1 MFGGGFRQAGIV
13 AAGALHAIEHH
24 RARLAEDHAKAKAF
38 AEGLTRTPGIEI
50 DLELVQTNIV
60 RFTVTAM
67 PSGTFVERC
76 HADSLHML
84 ASGPDGVRAILH
96 LDVSEAQIQEA
107 LAIVES
113 VVSN

>member
-1 MFGGGFRQAGIV
+1 M
-13 AAGALHAIEHH
+13 
-24 RARLAEDHAKAKAF
+24 
-38 AEGLTRTPGIEI
+38 
-50 DLELVQTNIV
+50 QTNIV

-96 LDVSEAQIQEA
+96 LDVSEAQVQEA
-107 LAIVES
+107 LAIVRS
-113 VVSN
+113 VVSG